1 VNNRPPFLEGIK
13 IYLPKDVEFIGL
25 LFTILERLGIDR
37 NECFEFTSSS
47 PDYFPRLYFE
57 TNANISNVKV
67 DFLSSDGEVFS
78 EKVVNETGVEKLSPH
93 SYQLINI
100 EDAAMRLASASLA
113 FVGLDHLGFN
123 LPWFR
128 SALHPRIANLRSI
141 LSSICL
147 YHRFPTGEAWDFIL
161 PGDHDEISGRKEIDY
176 SLIRKPKFE
185 MVSFEKASTPL
196 VQIDVSVQASYN
208 ELSRL
213 FPESLKDPELGNIW
227 VYLQNRFEVD
237 VCLVINPISTGDW
250 SLFFRGTRL

>member
-1 VNNRPPFLEGIK
+1 VNNRLPFLEGIK
-13 IYLPKDVEFIGL
+13 IYFPKDLEFIGL

-47 PDYFPRLYFE
+47 PDYFPRLYFG

-100 EDAAMRLASASLA
+100 EDAAMRLASAGLA

-128 SALHPRIANLRSI
+128 LSFSHKLKMAN
-141 LSSICL
+141 
-147 YHRFPTGEAWDFIL
+147 F
-161 PGDHDEISGRKEIDY
+161 
-176 SLIRKPKFE
+176 
-185 MVSFEKASTPL
+185 
-196 VQIDVSVQASYN
+196 
-208 ELSRL
+208 SR
-213 FPESLKDPELGNIW
+213 
-227 VYLQNRFEVD
+227 
-237 VCLVINPISTGDW
+237 
-250 SLFFRGTRL
+250 